1 MFNIV
6 IEWLTNN
13 WCTLHEYFVIT
24 MELLNCH
31 IDRTIHK
38 VCITLSNIWQS
49 FSRPFCLTLQAGLL
63 ERFGENFR
71 GGPSNELRES
81 DEPAHDRAIE
91 FWIPHVHWQTQQSN
105 CLKVTGINRQS
116 VIWPNSRV
124 TLRKSL
130 LAASY
135 KYCKKDHIDL
145 INLND
150 IP

>member
-1 MFNIV
+1 MHFVLEKMEFMPHGDRGWAFKEKPVVQMPNPGK
-6 IEWLTNN
+6 TPK
-13 WCTLHEYFVIT
+13 LHFPV
-24 MELLNCH
+24 N
-31 IDRTIHK
+31 K
-38 VCITLSNIWQS
+38 
-49 FSRPFCLTLQAGLL
+49 LQKPYYG
-63 ERFGENFR
+63 
-71 GGPSNELRES
+71 
-81 DEPAHDRAIE
+81 
-91 FWIPHVHWQTQQSN
+91 
-105 CLKVTGINRQS
+105 KS

>member
-105 CLKVTGINRQS
+105 CLKVTGINRQHNYDKNHGHAALTLTYIIMVKS
-116 VIWPNSRV
+116 DSRPACT
-124 TLRKSL
+124 TLASN
-130 LAASY
+130 AA
-135 KYCKKDHIDL
+135 
-145 INLND
+145 
-150 IP
+150 